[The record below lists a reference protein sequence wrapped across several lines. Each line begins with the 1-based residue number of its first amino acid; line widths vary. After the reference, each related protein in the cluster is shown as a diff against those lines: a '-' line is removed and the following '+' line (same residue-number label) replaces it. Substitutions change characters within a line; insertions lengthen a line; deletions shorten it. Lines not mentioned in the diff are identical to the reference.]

1 MATSPFIGHFGV
13 DDRVVPARSRP
24 DSTALGAPRAPVCR
38 MTTNA
43 TVHDLFEPVLTLAEL
58 ADYLHVP
65 EQTLYDLRAKGR
77 GPRGFRVGRCLHFR
91 KSEIDAWLA
100 DLEDEDG
107 GQKQARSR
115 Q

>member
-1 MATSPFIGHFGV
+1 MATSHLLATSASKIES
-13 DDRVVPARSRP
+13 SRP
-24 DSTALGAPRAPVCR
+24 ELDPPRRRSTRLAHLCR

-43 TVHDLFEPVLTLAEL
+43 TVNDLFEPVLTLAEL

-65 EQTLYDLRAKGR
+65 VQTLYDLRAKGR

-91 KSEIDAWLA
+91 KSEIEVWLA
-100 DLEDEDG
+100 GLENEDDR
-107 GQKQARSR
+107 QEQARSR